1 VAKTERQVFEGIKA
15 YIDKQG
21 KPYSAWYAG
30 IASDAEARL
39 FVGHNVS
46 RTNDKWA
53 YDQCIDNRGARNVE
67 DALLKLGCD
76 GGSGGGD
83 QSSTYVYSYLKSLGT
98 KP

>member
-1 VAKTERQVFEGIKA
+1 MAVTAQQVFNEIKA

-30 IASDAEARL
+30 IASDAKTRL
-39 FVGHNVS
+39 FVDHNVS
-46 RTNDKWA
+46 RTNDKWV
-53 YDQCIDNRGARNVE
+53 YDQCTNNQSARNVE

-83 QSSTYVYSYLKSLGT
+83 QSSTYVYAYLKLPST
-98 KP
+98 TP